1 TDRRRANA
9 RTLPRRGR
17 AVRPGRRPHPR
28 RDQPSVPAQPPAR
41 RPFQAGRS
49 AARGI
54 PGAARRPR
62 SGSADPPVRVG
73 RHRLPQP
80 AGHGD
85 GRPARRR
92 ALSGILERVVRRSG
106 APHRHRRCRLRPM
119 ARLVFFAGHAG
130 TGKTTLARRAV
141 PLMHARTGESFCV
154 LDKDTV
160 YGAYSARVMGLL
172 TGDPDD
178 RDSPTYLEHLRD
190 QEYHGLL
197 DIATENLALGVNVL
211 LVGPFSREVRS
222 KRVFDAAALGVPA
235 GTLISVVWVALD
247 RKSTRL

>member
-1 TDRRRANA
+1 
-9 RTLPRRGR
+9 
-17 AVRPGRRPHPR
+17 
-28 RDQPSVPAQPPAR
+28 
-41 RPFQAGRS
+41 
-49 AARGI
+49 
-54 PGAARRPR
+54 PR

-92 ALSGILERVVRRSG
+92 ALSGILERMVRRSG
-106 APHRHRRCRLRPM
+106 APGRDRHRRLRPV

-130 TGKTTLARRAV
+130 TGKTTLARRAM

-160 YGAYSARVMGLL
+160 YGAYSAKVMGLL

-178 RDSPTYLEHLRD
+178 RDSPMYLENLRD
-190 QEYHGLL
+190 QEYGGLL
-197 DIATENLALGVNVL
+197 AIAAENLALGVNVL
-211 LVGPFSREVRS
+211 LVGPFSREVKS
-222 KRVFDAAALGVPA
+222 KRVFDPAALGLP
-235 GTLISVVWVALD
+235 LD
-247 RKSTRL
+247 T